1 MASEQLDAAMSHWR
15 AGDLDQAAVLFRQ
28 IAATGDPE
36 ASHLLAGLLQ
46 EQGDLDGAEAAHRSV
61 IQSGDPVF
69 GQRSAMAM
77 GMMLVNAK
85 EWAAAHRVLMIASDG
100 ADFEVAALADTALVL
115 VCTQLGDAPGAQEAL
130 ERARKCD
137 SSAVAEL
144 AARLELPE
152 IPVAQAPPHELY
164 AAAEDEDDYRALL
177 TCGDPEVVSLAAF
190 QLYRRYADAGD
201 FDQARAVCEH
211 AIAVGHPDHLAM
223 AHNLLGA
230 VLVDLGEY
238 AESAAAYRVAAEHP
252 DPDVRLPSLIELA
265 KVTAQLGDDRET
277 RAIFQRVIAS
287 GHREHAMQAQACL
300 AQLHTEAGESAAAL
314 AAIRTVLE
322 AGEGEWS
329 SVCVTLLGMLLEQQP
344 EVHDEAMELALLAA
358 GHADPDTAFKATL
371 LLEHDARRQ
380 PPADPVTEQ
389 ALNDVED
396 GLTRLRDG
404 DLAGARLLLRRA
416 ADSGVPVQAPRAMV
430 ALACIELR
438 DGDPEQADELL
449 TYVAEGDDV
458 PQGFQAAVLLE
469 LLRAPG
475 DQPHPVLGALLDHHW
490 LGREEG
496 LRAYRAAT
504 EHLDPAVVALGTAV
518 FAHVLVSSGYDAS
531 DAAELFLSAAGGG
544 DPLALSY
551 AAVLGK
557 EVLSD
562 RRQATELL
570 ERARAEGHPALAPW
584 VGATLGAV
592 VADDDPGSAR
602 AAYEKVLAGP
612 HRGLRVEAALA
623 LTEIYERQGDL
634 LAACRL
640 HERMIAEGA
649 PEQAVLPLAVTRLR
663 LDDPAGARAALEHG
677 TDPLSAF
684 GRLVLDRDFDAAA
697 RAMPEGEAWSVATR
711 LAISCANAWQHA
723 REVEAA
729 DGVLAMVVESGHP
742 ELRRYA
748 ACLLGALRVDARDP
762 RGAVMAYLAALGED
776 DELDRLGLREAGELL
791 HGLGEHADAVEV
803 LSRLPADDRD
813 AALLLGRSLVDAG
826 RVPEAVERLTAAFG
840 ADGRVLV
847 ARRLHE
853 RGDAR
858 AALATLTG
866 AGEKPTPAA
875 AVFPAVG
882 EGGASEMS
890 PILGQGGEPGTF
902 PAAASVAEVPRVPE
916 TAEAERLLGVLLAG
930 TGELEAA
937 KAAFERAA
945 ALDPDSEPETML
957 AAGRSLRAAGDD
969 DAARFALERAAAD
982 EDGLYGATA
991 RHLLGRA
998 GPDELPWVLAAEGDR
1013 PGAEAAL
1020 AELTGS
1026 RPLAA
1031 LLLALRD
1038 GDVARLPGLLA
1049 AFPEDA
1055 ERDGAVTHALDA
1067 AAELDDDKAEAL
1079 LRVLAAEGEPRAA
1092 FELGTLLARNG
1103 EPSLSEVYLLRAA
1116 EHPDAAPVA
1125 WHDIA
1130 VVRHRRGDLDG
1141 AIEAAMAGLPR
1152 TGQLAAELLRE
1163 RGEPQRAREVL
1174 AEAAAGGDLE
1184 SRRSLLSTLVREEDH
1199 DAVEAEASLAMAS
1212 GDPDTTGMGHWALG
1226 ASLALRGRREEAAAV
1241 FVRGVEAAPAAQ
1253 AASMRVDL
1261 AGVLEELGDRG
1272 GAERELRLAAASGH
1286 PAAVGR
1292 AGMRLG
1298 VLAYEDGDVDAA
1310 ARAFASALGTPV
1322 DEPAEEALT
1331 GLAHEACEVG
1341 LHGPAQRVLAL
1352 MGERAAG
1359 PARALG
1365 GRCGDPDAVPGY
1377 FALAGT
1383 GPYVELEAA
1392 QRLAE
1397 LGETG
1402 RARETYERLS
1412 RHEDPDVRFLADGR
1426 LLELLDADGDAEAVY
1441 SLAARQ
1447 AGDADSPARGVF
1459 GGLLGI
1465 LQEQQGDIE
1474 ASLRTLEDAARDG
1487 DLTALTLYAQTLV
1500 ESGQVDA
1507 GRQVYLQVMEAG
1519 DADMA
1524 VRAMLALGQTY
1535 HEEDALRAR
1544 AWYRRAVEEGEGH
1557 NSALGAMFLGA
1568 LAKRERDYPE
1578 ALNWYQRVIDSGD
1591 PESGL
1596 AAAHLGELCYWLGD
1610 RDGALRFYELTLGLS
1625 EQDELVA
1632 EAACRM
1638 GEIRY
1643 ERGDLEL
1650 ARRLLVRAV
1659 ETGDPAFAPEAE
1671 ALLSK
1676 LA

>member
-1 MASEQLDAAMSHWR
+1 MSHWR

-130 ERARKCD
+130 ERARRCD
-137 SSAVAEL
+137 SPAVAEL

-177 TCGDPEVVSLAAF
+177 TCGDPGVVSLAAF
-190 QLYRRYADAGD
+190 QLYRIYADAGD

-265 KVTAQLGDDRET
+265 KVTAQLGDDKET

-300 AQLHTEAGESAAAL
+300 AQLHTEAGESDAAL

-322 AGEGEWS
+322 AGDGEWS

-389 ALNDVED
+389 ALNDVDD
-396 GLTRLRDG
+396 GLARLRDG

-416 ADSGVPVQAPRAMV
+416 ADSGVPVQAPRAML
-430 ALACIELR
+430 ALACVELR

-475 DQPHPVLGALLDHHW
+475 DEPHPVLGALLDHHW

-504 EHLDPAVVALGTAV
+504 EHLAPAVAALGTAV

-570 ERARAEGHPALAPW
+570 ERALAEGHPALAPW

-640 HERMIAEGA
+640 HERMVAEGT
-649 PEQAVLPLAVTRLR
+649 PEHAVLPLAVTRLR
-663 LDDPAGARAALEHG
+663 LDDLAGARAALEHG

-697 RAMPEGEAWSVATR
+697 RAMPEGEAWSVVTR
-711 LAISCANAWQHA
+711 LAIRCANAWQHA
-723 REVEAA
+723 REIDAA

-742 ELRRYA
+742 KLRRYA

-813 AALLLGRSLVDAG
+813 AALLLGRSLVDLG

-847 ARRLHE
+847 AQHLHE
-853 RGDAR
+853 RGDTR
-858 AALATLTG
+858 AALATLIG
-866 AGEKPTPAA
+866 AGEEPSLVT
-875 AVFPAVG
+875 
-882 EGGASEMS
+882 GASQA
-890 PILGQGGEPGTF
+890 LGQDGEPGTF

-982 EDGLYGATA
+982 EDGLDGATA

-998 GPDELPWVLAAEGDR
+998 APDELPWVLDAEGDR

-1038 GDVARLPGLLA
+1038 GDVARVPDLLA
-1049 AFPEDA
+1049 AFPEGA
-1055 ERDGAVTHALDA
+1055 ERDAAVTHALDA

-1079 LRVLAAEGEPRAA
+1079 LRVLAAEGDPTAA
-1092 FELGTLLARNG
+1092 FELGALLARNG
-1103 EPSLSEVYLLRAA
+1103 DHSLSEVYLLRAT
-1116 EHPDAAPVA
+1116 EHPDTAPVA

-1130 VVRHRRGDLDG
+1130 VVRHHRGDLDG
-1141 AIEAAMAGLPR
+1141 AVEAAMAGLPG

-1163 RGEPQRAREVL
+1163 RGEPRRAREVL

-1184 SRRSLLSTLVREEDH
+1184 SRRRLLSTLVRDEDY

-1212 GDPDTTGMGHWALG
+1212 GDPETVGMGHWALG

-1241 FVRGVEAAPAAQ
+1241 LVRGVEAAPDGR

-1261 AGVLEELGDRG
+1261 AGVLEELGDRE
-1272 GAERELRLAAASGH
+1272 GAERELRLVAGSGHEAAA
-1286 PAAVGR
+1286 GR

-1298 VLAYEDGDVDAA
+1298 VLAYEDGDIDAA
-1310 ARAFASALGTPV
+1310 ARAFAPVLGTPV
-1322 DEPAEEALT
+1322 DEFAEEALT
-1331 GLAHEACEVG
+1331 GLAQEASERG
-1341 LHGPAQRVLAL
+1341 EHALALRVLAL
-1352 MGERAAG
+1352 MGERAAE

-1383 GPYVELEAA
+1383 GPYAELEAA

-1412 RHEDPDVRFLADGR
+1412 RDEDPDVRFLADGR

-1519 DADMA
+1519 DADLA

-1535 HEEDALRAR
+1535 HDEDALRAR

-1638 GEIRY
+1638 GEIRF

-1650 ARRLLVRAV
+1650 ARRLLVRVV
-1659 ETGDPAFAPEAE
+1659 ETGDPSFAPEAE